1 MNISE
6 TLSDIFINYKQLKN
20 IIMQNI
26 KEEFGKYV
34 KNHLGYK
41 GLKGDQIIQS
51 TENQLITN
59 SITPNIVEE
68 REMRVSIID
77 IFSRLMKDRIIWL
90 NGVVDDRMSTVT
102 QAQLM
107 FLSNLDNERSITM
120 HVDTPGGS
128 VKSGLSIIDVMNYIP
143 NDIST
148 INTGMAASMGSV
160 LLSHGTE
167 GMRHSL
173 VNSKMMVHQASS
185 GTQGHVNDQLITLN
199 ETLKYNYVLI
209 KMLSQR
215 SKLSLDE
222 ILRDHERDVW
232 YNSDEQLKY
241 GFIDEVVD
249 IDNQVSI
256 TKQLEGFEDYRERLF
271 NKHSK

>member
-1 MNISE
+1 
-6 TLSDIFINYKQLKN
+6 
-20 IIMQNI
+20 MQNI

-148 INTGMAASMGSV
+148 INTGS
-160 LLSHGTE
+160 
-167 GMRHSL
+167 
-173 VNSKMMVHQASS
+173 
-185 GTQGHVNDQLITLN
+185 
-199 ETLKYNYVLI
+199 
-209 KMLSQR
+209 
-215 SKLSLDE
+215 
-222 ILRDHERDVW
+222 
-232 YNSDEQLKY
+232 
-241 GFIDEVVD
+241 
-249 IDNQVSI
+249 
-256 TKQLEGFEDYRERLF
+256 
-271 NKHSK
+271 